1 MVHVAVR
8 GMVIWGMLVSVAYF
22 LRTND
27 VSLMC

>member
-8 GMVIWGMLVSVAYF
+8 GMAIWGMLVSVAYF
-22 LRTND
+22 PHTND